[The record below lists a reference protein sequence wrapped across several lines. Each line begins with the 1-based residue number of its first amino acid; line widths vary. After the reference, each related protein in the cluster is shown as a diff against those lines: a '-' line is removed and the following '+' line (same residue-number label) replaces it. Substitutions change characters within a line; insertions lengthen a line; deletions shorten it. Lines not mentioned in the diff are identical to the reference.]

1 MEKET
6 KQQRFKRVAEKRV
19 QNILNGI
26 KSLSQ
31 CANQRIYTWND
42 EQLQKIWDALD
53 HELTLCKES
62 FSNPEGRAFRL

>member
-6 KQQRFKRVAEKRV
+6 KQQRFKRVVEKRV

-31 CANQRIYTWND
+31 CTNQKIYAWDD
-42 EQLQKIWDALD
+42 EQLQKIWDAID
-53 HELTLCKES
+53 RELTLCKES
-62 FSNPEGRAFRL
+62 FHNPEGRAFRL

>member
-6 KQQRFKRVAEKRV
+6 KQQRFKRVVEKRV

-31 CANQRIYTWND
+31 CANQKIYAWDD
-42 EQLQKIWDALD
+42 EQLQKIWDAID
-53 HELTLCKES
+53 RELTLCKES
-62 FSNPEGRAFRL
+62 FHNPEGRAFRL